1 MSWSPMRLLTSIV
14 LGAWAALFWFLML
27 SDRTALYL
35 SSRTDWIVPVGAIL
49 MTIAAIG
56 RLLTSRT
63 AHRERLEARDAIRT
77 AVVAIPIVAVL
88 ALPPT
93 SLGTYAASRRSTFVS
108 GGIAVDPSSIA
119 TGSLDLADVAGALRS
134 QEGAKALADRAG
146 SEVAFVGF
154 VARERGMPADQFRL
168 TRFLISCC
176 VADALSVQVRIVGV
190 PPGSFEEEEWV
201 RVTGKLYPVGAEVVV
216 DADEIERVS
225 RPKRPYLST

>member
-1 MSWSPMRLLTSIV
+1 MSWSPMRLLTSLV
-14 LGAWAALFWFLML
+14 LGAWAAMFWFLML
-27 SDRTALYL
+27 TGRTALYL
-35 SSRTDWIVPVGAIL
+35 STRTDWIVPVGAIL
-49 MTIAAIG
+49 MTVAAVG

-63 AHRERLEARDAIRT
+63 AHAEPFEPRDAIRI

-93 SLGTYAASRRSTFVS
+93 SLGTYAASRRSNFVG
-108 GGIAVDPSSIA
+108 GGIAADPSSIA

-134 QEGAKALADRAG
+134 QQGAKALADRAG

-176 VADALSVQVRIVGV
+176 VADALSVQVRVVGV
-190 PPGSFEEEEWV
+190 PPGRFKEEEWV
-201 RVTGKLYPVGAEVVV
+201 KVTGKLYPVGAEVVV
-216 DADEIERVS
+216 DAQEIERVS
-225 RPKRPYLST
+225 RPEHPYLSA